1 MGVILSFL
9 ITAVVVAVSL
19 LIISYI
25 PFLGVEV
32 DSPGKALTAGAI
44 FGLLNA
50 FLAPI
55 LKFLAVP
62 FNFITFG
69 LLAFIVAFL
78 INVIIFGLT
87 AKLVEGF
94 RLRNGF
100 VSAILGALALAV
112 VNSILFSI
120 LGNLGLFSVRA

>member
-1 MGVILSFL
+1 MVEFL
-9 ITAVVVAVSL
+9 ITAVVTAISL

-32 DSPGKALTAGAI
+32 DSPGKALISGLV

-50 FLAPI
+50 FLKPILNFLGAPI
-55 LKFLAVP
+55 NFL
-62 FNFITFG
+62 TLGLFG
-69 LLAFIVAFL
+69 LLV
-78 INVIIFGLT
+78 NVIIFGLT

-100 VSAILGALALAV
+100 VSAILGALVLAI
-112 VNSILFSI
+112 VNSILFS
-120 LGNLGLFSVRA
+120 LLASLGLVASA

>member
-1 MGVILSFL
+1 MGTILSFL
-9 ITAVVVAVSL
+9 ITAVVVAISL

-32 DSPGKALTAGAI
+32 DSPGKALISGVI

-50 FLAPI
+50 FLGPVLQI
-55 LKFLAVP
+55 LAVP
-62 FNFITFG
+62 FNFITLG
-69 LLAFIVAFL
+69 LLAFIVSFI

-94 RLRNGF
+94 RLRNGI
-100 VSAILGALALAV
+100 VSAILGALALAFIV
-112 VNSILFSI
+112 SILRG
-120 LGNLGLFSVRA
+120 LLVNLALIPG

>member
-1 MGVILSFL
+1 MGGLLSFL
-9 ITAVVVAVSL
+9 IAAIVTAISL

-32 DSPGKALTAGAI
+32 DSPGKALISGVI

-55 LKFLAVP
+55 LRFLGAP
-62 FNFITFG
+62 ITFITFG
-69 LLAFIVAFL
+69 LFAIV
-78 INVIIFGLT
+78 INAIIFGLT

-94 RLRNGF
+94 RLRNGLI
-100 VSAILGALALAV
+100 SAILGAIVLSI
-112 VNSILFSI
+112 VNGILFQI
-120 LGNLGLFSVRA
+120 LANLGLFAASA

>member
-1 MGVILSFL
+1 MVEFL
-9 ITAVVVAVSL
+9 ITAVVTAISL

-32 DSPGKALTAGAI
+32 DSPGKALLSGVV

-50 FLAPI
+50 FLKPILNFLGAPI
-55 LKFLAVP
+55 NFL
-62 FNFITFG
+62 TLGLFG
-69 LLAFIVAFL
+69 LL

-87 AKLVEGF
+87 AKLIEGF

-100 VSAILGALALAV
+100 VSAILGALVLAI
-112 VNSILFSI
+112 VNSILFS
-120 LGNLGLFSVRA
+120 LLANLGLVVPA